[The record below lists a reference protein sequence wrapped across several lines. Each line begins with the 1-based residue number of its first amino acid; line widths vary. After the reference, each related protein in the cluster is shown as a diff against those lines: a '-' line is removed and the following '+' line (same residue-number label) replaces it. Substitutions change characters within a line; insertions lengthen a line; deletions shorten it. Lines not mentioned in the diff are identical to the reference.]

1 MRIAHLVVLVTL
13 LGTLAACP
21 APADLSE
28 VPITVLAG
36 PTCPVVTDPP
46 DPACADRPVEGAEL
60 VIVGADRRRVASVR
74 TDAQGVATVRLAQ
87 GSYGVQPQPVEGLMG
102 TPAELELVVGEGPVG
117 LTVTY
122 DTGIR

>member
-1 MRIAHLVVLVTL
+1 MRIAHLVVLVAL
-13 LGTLAACP
+13 LGTLAGCP
-21 APADLSE
+21 APAVLSE

-46 DPACADRPVEGAEL
+46 DPACADRPVGGAEL
-60 VIVGADRRRVASVR
+60 VIVGADGRRVASVR
-74 TDAQGVATVRLAQ
+74 TDAQGVATVRLTHGA
-87 GSYGVQPQPVEGLMG
+87 YRVQPQPVDGLMG
-102 TPAELELVVGEGPVG
+102 TPAEVELVVGEGPVG

>member
-13 LGTLAACP
+13 LGTLAGCP
-21 APADLSE
+21 APANLSE
-28 VPITVLAG
+28 VPIAVLAG

-46 DPACADRPVEGAEL
+46 DPECADRPVEGAEL
-60 VIVGADRRRVASVR
+60 LIVGADGRRVASVR
-74 TDAQGVATVRLAQ
+74 TDAQGVATVRLAH
-87 GSYGVQPQPVEGLMG
+87 GSYRVQPQPVEGLMG
-102 TPAELELVVGEGPVG
+102 TPAEVQLVVGEGPAR